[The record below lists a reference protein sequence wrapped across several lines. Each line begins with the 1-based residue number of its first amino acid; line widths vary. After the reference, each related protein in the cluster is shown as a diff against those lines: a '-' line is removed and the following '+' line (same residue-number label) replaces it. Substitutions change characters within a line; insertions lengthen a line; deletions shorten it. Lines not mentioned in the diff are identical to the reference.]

1 MNILNISGKPL
12 SIFDACN
19 LPKRRYG
26 QRNFQSESLMFISM
40 SLLYLGVLA
49 ASSVIGIIYFIRPYA
64 SKFGLIDEPDERKSH
79 KGQIPLLG
87 GPIIAFVYFTG
98 LFFVFPELETVG
110 LAILPLGLVLAV
122 GIWDDIKDI
131 YPSIK
136 LAIETIAAIMM
147 VSIYQLS
154 IGNIELIFGP
164 LQGMGAPWLYQALTV
179 FSIVLVINA
188 FNMLDGIDGL
198 CATLALLAL
207 QHTALAINI
216 LDGSLPDWIAFTS
229 IYLSGCLVGFLA
241 FNLQRSSKRKI
252 FLGDS
257 GAMFL
262 GLVVSV
268 LTIVSFGQS
277 GTGMTVSTGN
287 YPAIALWVLAIP
299 LADILTTSIT
309 RILSGKNPM
318 APDQTHIHHR
328 LIDAGLSKLQAL
340 TALVFAAVVYFW
352 IGFFVTINFGN
363 TASVIVFGLAILSV
377 LRLPATSVYLLALA
391 KIA

>member
-1 MNILNISGKPL
+1 
-12 SIFDACN
+12 
-19 LPKRRYG
+19 
-26 QRNFQSESLMFISM
+26 MFNSV

-49 ASSVIGIIYFIRPYA
+49 ASGVIGIIYFIRPYA
-64 SKFGLIDEPDERKSH
+64 GKFGLIDEPDERKSH

-98 LFFVFPELETVG
+98 LVFVFPELETVG
-110 LAILPLGLVLAV
+110 LAILPLGLVLTI
-122 GIWDDIKDI
+122 GIWDDIKDV
-131 YPSIK
+131 YPSIR
-136 LAIETIAAIMM
+136 LAVETIAAIMM

-164 LQGMGAPWLYQALTV
+164 LQGMGAPWLYQALTD

-198 CATLALLAL
+198 CATLAVLAL

-216 LDGSLPDWIAFTS
+216 IDGSLPDRIAFTS
-229 IYLSGCLVGFLA
+229 IYLSGCLAGFLA

-277 GTGMTVSTGN
+277 GSGMSVSTSN
-287 YPAIALWVLAIP
+287 YPALALWVLAVP

-318 APDQTHIHHR
+318 APDRTHIHHR

-352 IGFFVTINFGN
+352 IGFLVTINLGN
-363 TASVIVFGLAILSV
+363 TASVILFGLAILSV
-377 LRLPATSVYLLALA
+377 LRLPATSAYLLALA
-391 KIA
+391 KRA

>member
-1 MNILNISGKPL
+1 MKACQFLTLAIPVISDKFFK
-12 SIFDACN
+12 IFH
-19 LPKRRYG
+19 
-26 QRNFQSESLMFISM
+26 SESLMFQPV

-49 ASSVIGIIYFIRPYA
+49 AISVIGITYFIRPYA

-87 GPIIAFVYFTG
+87 GPIIAFVYFAG

-110 LAILPLGLVLAV
+110 LALLPLGLILTV

-131 YPSIK
+131 NPSFR
-136 LAIETIAAIMM
+136 LAIETMAAIMM

-164 LQGMGAPWLYQALTV
+164 LQGMGAPWVYKALTV
-179 FSIVLVINA
+179 FSIVLMINA

-198 CATLALLAL
+198 CATLAVLAL
-207 QHTALAINI
+207 QHIALAII
-216 LDGSLPDWIAFTS
+216 IIDGALPDRIAFTA
-229 IYLSGCLVGFLA
+229 IYLSGCLAGFLA

-262 GLVVSV
+262 GLIVSV

-277 GTGMTVSTGN
+277 KSGMSVSTGN
-287 YPAIALWVLAIP
+287 YPALALWVLAVP
-299 LADILTTSIT
+299 LADILTTATT

-318 APDQTHIHHR
+318 APDRTHIHHR
-328 LIDAGLSKLQAL
+328 LIAAGLSRLQAL
-340 TALVFAAVVYFW
+340 TALVFAAIGYFW
-352 IGFFVTINFGN
+352 IGFFVTINYGN
-363 TASVIVFGLAILSV
+363 TASVIAFGIGILSI
-377 LRLPATSVYLLALA
+377 LRLPATSVYLLKLA
-391 KIA
+391 TRS

>member
-1 MNILNISGKPL
+1 
-12 SIFDACN
+12 
-19 LPKRRYG
+19 
-26 QRNFQSESLMFISM
+26 MFNSV

-49 ASSVIGIIYFIRPYA
+49 ASGVIGILYVIRPYA

-87 GPIIAFVYFTG
+87 GPIIAFVYFFG

-110 LAILPLGLVLAV
+110 LAILPLGLILAI
-122 GIWDDIKDI
+122 GIWDDIKDVS
-131 YPSIK
+131 PLFR

-164 LQGMGAPWLYQALTV
+164 LQGIAPSWIYQALTV

-198 CATLALLAL
+198 CATLAVLAL
-207 QHTALAINI
+207 QHTALAII
-216 LDGSLPDWIAFTS
+216 IVDGALPDRITFTT
-229 IYLSGCLVGFLA
+229 IYLSGCLAGFLA
-241 FNLQRSSKRKI
+241 FNLQRSSRRKI

-262 GLVVSV
+262 GLIVSV
-268 LTIVSFGQS
+268 LTIISFGQS
-277 GTGMTVSTGN
+277 GSGVSVSTGN
-287 YPAIALWVLAIP
+287 YPALALWVLAVP
-299 LADILTTSIT
+299 LIDIITIAIT

-328 LIDAGLSKLQAL
+328 LIDAGLSRLQAL
-340 TALVFAAVVYFW
+340 TALVFVAIGYFW

-363 TASVIVFGLAILSV
+363 AASVIAFGLALLAA
-377 LRLPATSVYLLALA
+377 LRLPETSVYLVKLATRA
-391 KIA
+391 

>member
-1 MNILNISGKPL
+1 
-12 SIFDACN
+12 
-19 LPKRRYG
+19 
-26 QRNFQSESLMFISM
+26 MFNSVC
-40 SLLYLGVLA
+40 LLYLGVLA
-49 ASSVIGIIYFIRPYA
+49 ASSVIGFLYFIRPYA

-87 GPIIAFVYFTG
+87 GPIIAFVYFAG
-98 LFFVFPELETVG
+98 LVLVFPELETVG
-110 LAILPLGLVLAV
+110 LAILPLGLVLAT
-122 GIWDDIKDI
+122 GILDDIKAVS
-131 YPSIK
+131 PSIR
-136 LAIETIAAIMM
+136 LAVETIAAIMM

-164 LQGMGAPWLYQALTV
+164 LQGMGGAWLYQALTV

-198 CATLALLAL
+198 CATLTVLAL

-216 LDGSLPDWIAFTS
+216 IDGSIPDRIAFTS
-229 IYLSGCLVGFLA
+229 IYLSGCLAGFLA

-268 LTIVSFGQS
+268 LTIVSFGQP

-299 LADILTTSIT
+299 LADILTTSVT

-340 TALVFAAVVYFW
+340 TALVFAAVGYFW

-377 LRLPATSVYLLALA
+377 LRLPATSVYLMALA
-391 KIA
+391 KRA